1 MYALFYTS
9 SVSTVLDDS
18 KVGLPP
24 DTQITRGA
32 QDSVRLR
39 SVYTVA
45 VAPSSVHVVL
55 RDGDAMASSSR
66 DRWTGTP
73 PAVPDWQYA
82 HPEVEGCRCVLL
94 NPRHAFREDV
104 EFEGARFTR
113 DEPMIVFRCKFF
125 SRPGGC
131 SKGEFCD
138 HCHIHP
144 KPRHEED
151 HSQRIL
157 CSDGTVRQLH
167 RHERIAQQ
175 RALTDEQRTGKLA
188 YRRML
193 KAIQQ
198 DQQHYINFGR
208 PVMDGR
214 AHFVVWTVHRLEEQ
228 ATKTQQHIAEVG
240 GDLFADANDVGRWMG
255 ADKKS
260 FGQLHYP
267 MQEEAHGVH
276 TLHKGFAT
284 RLRQLARQ
292 TTAEVII
299 LHESDARWC
308 QAMRQVGFEE
318 VINMACE
325 GPFLWIGFFTNQP
338 KNHYGTWDNLH
349 MTPAEAFEEGL
360 IPEAVFRHNEAN
372 NIMTT
377 YKKPRPGTWPWVFKG
392 RAEDEVCPGEA
403 CHIFSLR
410 RDFVDE
416 FVRRL
421 ETFKRPFGMDMLFH
435 SRDLFSNSEARFLSR
450 SLGGQEPGMSDS
462 WQKLNLRAGPIEEPQ
477 RWGGRIWQLR
487 VRDFSEVVLR
497 NKRSD
502 MWARHLSFTANP
514 RKWEENRSFREW
526 LRTDPPQTPLPIAAA
541 APAPNPPRTRPEPE
555 PRSRPEPP
563 LKAPP
568 CEPSVSA
575 VASMRSQRD
584 AAAAPP
590 AKAPPATLG
599 APELKAAPPLKAPPW
614 EPSVSAVAS
623 MRSQRDAAGAASG
636 AALNHST
643 SEPPVDTR
651 MGRLA
656 LAALPRNSD
665 SGSPSPSPPPRS
677 PAVDQRTGQQPSPQT
692 QPPAPLPPT
701 PRGDAAVASTAT
713 ASSTSPAAAVHD
725 WWSRLVPPPDW
736 WDKPE
741 GGWAENF

>member
-1 MYALFYTS
+1 
-9 SVSTVLDDS
+9 
-18 KVGLPP
+18 
-24 DTQITRGA
+24 
-32 QDSVRLR
+32 
-39 SVYTVA
+39 
-45 VAPSSVHVVL
+45 
-55 RDGDAMASSSR
+55 
-66 DRWTGTP
+66 
-73 PAVPDWQYA
+73 
-82 HPEVEGCRCVLL
+82 
-94 NPRHAFREDV
+94 
-104 EFEGARFTR
+104 
-113 DEPMIVFRCKFF
+113 
-125 SRPGGC
+125 
-131 SKGEFCD
+131 
-138 HCHIHP
+138 
-144 KPRHEED
+144 
-151 HSQRIL
+151 
-157 CSDGTVRQLH
+157 
-167 RHERIAQQ
+167 
-175 RALTDEQRTGKLA
+175 
-188 YRRML
+188 
-193 KAIQQ
+193 
-198 DQQHYINFGR
+198 
-208 PVMDGR
+208 
-214 AHFVVWTVHRLEEQ
+214 
-228 ATKTQQHIAEVG
+228 
-240 GDLFADANDVGRWMG
+240 
-255 ADKKS
+255 
-260 FGQLHYP
+260 
-267 MQEEAHGVH
+267 
-276 TLHKGFAT
+276 
-284 RLRQLARQ
+284 
-292 TTAEVII
+292 
-299 LHESDARWC
+299 
-308 QAMRQVGFEE
+308 
-318 VINMACE
+318 
-325 GPFLWIGFFTNQP
+325 
-338 KNHYGTWDNLH
+338 
-349 MTPAEAFEEGL
+349 
-360 IPEAVFRHNEAN
+360 
-372 NIMTT
+372 
-377 YKKPRPGTWPWVFKG
+377 
-392 RAEDEVCPGEA
+392 
-403 CHIFSLR
+403 
-410 RDFVDE
+410 
-416 FVRRL
+416 
-421 ETFKRPFGMDMLFH
+421 
-435 SRDLFSNSEARFLSR
+435 
-450 SLGGQEPGMSDS
+450 MSDS

-568 CEPSVSA
+568 C
-575 VASMRSQRD
+575 
-584 AAAAPP
+584 
-590 AKAPPATLG
+590 
-599 APELKAAPPLKAPPW
+599 